1 MSEQKSSRSV
11 GGKHKRRRAKSS
23 NRRSI
28 RESQRSK
35 GSTST
40 IPEPMMWDV
49 ARAFQNACLA
59 DDSGVS
65 DHLFKASR

>member
-1 MSEQKSSRSV
+1 VSEQKPSQPAA
-11 GGKHKRRRAKSS
+11 GKHRRRRAKRSG
-23 NRRSI
+23 RKSI
-28 RESQRSK
+28 RESQKSK

-65 DHLFKASR
+65 DHLFKSSH